1 MDTRCIEYRAGMPF
15 YPVTNP
21 VKEAD
26 GLLIEDLR
34 LQQLIDYL
42 NEKDMRKMSLDE
54 MKIIQFDILVD
65 VARFCEENSIRYYLT
80 YGTLLGAV
88 RHAAFATASV
98 LQLPRCLV

>member
-42 NEKDMRKMSLDE
+42 NEKDIRSA
-54 MKIIQFDILVD
+54 D
-65 VARFCEENSIRYYLT
+65 VYGMENFEFLNESTRLEHLSIELR
-80 YGTLLGAV
+80 
-88 RHAAFATASV
+88 
-98 LQLPRCLV
+98 LPLREFLKLK

>member
-42 NEKDMRKMSLDE
+42 NEKDIRSAYVYGME
-54 MKIIQFDILVD
+54 NFDFLNESP
-65 VARFCEENSIRYYLT
+65 RLEHLSIELR
-80 YGTLLGAV
+80 
-88 RHAAFATASV
+88 
-98 LQLPRCLV
+98 LPLREFLKLK

>member
-34 LQQLIDYL
+34 LKQLIDYL
-42 NEKDMRKMSLDE
+42 NEKDIRSAYVYGMENFEFLKESTPLEHLIIELRLPLREFLKLNFYQDIDIVADIHLEKM
-54 MKIIQFDILVD
+54 
-65 VARFCEENSIRYYLT
+65 
-80 YGTLLGAV
+80 G
-88 RHAAFATASV
+88 
-98 LQLPRCLV
+98 

>member
-42 NEKDMRKMSLDE
+42 NEKL
-54 MKIIQFDILVD
+54 
-65 VARFCEENSIRYYLT
+65 
-80 YGTLLGAV
+80 
-88 RHAAFATASV
+88 
-98 LQLPRCLV
+98 